1 MLTINGGRD
10 MDTMAKSNRDVELQ
24 ESAGGLSRRAVL
36 LASAT
41 VAAGAAIGMSGAV
54 AQTASAASFGA
65 PVVELY
71 VPAGLLTLEQKSAMV
86 KGLTDVVRGAMKLP
100 PDPTRRLF
108 VAIMETAEGGFGV
121 NGQVFVPPRK

>member
-1 MLTINGGRD
+1 MEVVIWI
-10 MDTMAKSNRDVELQ
+10 TMAKSNKGVELQ

-36 LASAT
+36 LMTAT
-41 VAAGAAIGMSGAV
+41 VAAGAATGMSGSL
-54 AQTASAASFGA
+54 AQTAPAASFGA

-86 KGLTDVVRGAMKLP
+86 KGFTDVVLGAMKLP

-121 NGQVFVPPRK
+121 DGQVFVPPRK

>member
-10 MDTMAKSNRDVELQ
+10 MDTMAKSNKVELP

-36 LASAT
+36 LMTAT
-41 VAAGAAIGMSGAV
+41 VAATSAATGMAGAP
-54 AQTASAASFGA
+54 AQTAPAASFGA

-71 VPAGLLTLEQKSAMV
+71 VPAGLLTLEQESAIV
-86 KGLTDVVRGAMKLP
+86 KGFTDVVVGAMKLP

-121 NGQVFVPPRK
+121 NGQVFVPPGR

>member
-10 MDTMAKSNRDVELQ
+10 MDTMAKSNKDVTLQ
-24 ESAGGLSRRAVL
+24 ESAGGLSRRAIL
-36 LASAT
+36 LMTAT
-41 VAAGAAIGMSGAV
+41 VAAGAVTGMSGAL
-54 AQTASAASFGA
+54 AQTAPAASFGA

-86 KGLTDVVRGAMKLP
+86 EGLTDVVLGAMKLP
-100 PDPTRRLF
+100 PDPARRLF

-121 NGQVFVPPRK
+121 NGQVFIPPPK